1 MFDDAPGAAPHGSS
15 SGIHRGAFVLLGGGM
30 GVPVFEGSEYR
41 NNKSLRAA
49 HTYSCAPS
57 KSIDTPKQANIHTRV
72 VYITARSLGQV
83 DANSFLVVTRRRH
96 RYACLVLFVLLLLFP
111 LFVVL
116 TVTDSRPRSGSPRL
130 SRRWLQPIWQMQ
142 LATSA
147 LSTCWQRSMPPEA
160 RPMPN

>member
-1 MFDDAPGAAPHGSS
+1 
-15 SGIHRGAFVLLGGGM
+15 M

-83 DANSFLVVTRRRH
+83 DAIPFLLSLVVGIVMLVWFCSSCCCCFH
-96 RYACLVLFVLLLLFP
+96 CL
-111 LFVVL
+111 
-116 TVTDSRPRSGSPRL
+116 
-130 SRRWLQPIWQMQ
+130 
-142 LATSA
+142 
-147 LSTCWQRSMPPEA
+147 
-160 RPMPN
+160 